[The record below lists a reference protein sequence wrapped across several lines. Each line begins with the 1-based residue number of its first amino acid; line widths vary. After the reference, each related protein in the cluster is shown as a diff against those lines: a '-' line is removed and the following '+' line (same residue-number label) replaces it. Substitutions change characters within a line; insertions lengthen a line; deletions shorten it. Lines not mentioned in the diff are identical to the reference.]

1 MKYCTNCGAKME
13 DEALFCSKCG
23 TKAAPIIEEK
33 KESYEEDQVVE
44 ETPKKPNKA
53 VKGPAKPLHE
63 EKLKEFLPVSLVV
76 IAATILLW
84 IIQNLVHP
92 TDILRVMPLII
103 FTIIGGFYGILNL
116 LRAKQCYK
124 RQIYFKAAL
133 SLVLAVVLFTCTIID
148 LITLIGG

>member
-103 FTIIGGFYGILNL
+103 SFVAAVTHTPVMTSAENRSYAADSAFLMRTIPTSSPDETPLAERFW
-116 LRAKQCYK
+116 RT
-124 RQIYFKAAL
+124 
-133 SLVLAVVLFTCTIID
+133 SLT
-148 LITLIGG
+148 